1 MGDHSQAF
9 YLVEVFL
16 DLWVQ
21 GNGAFPG
28 GMYHGM
34 NIMSELDL
42 VFTKETTNSCE
53 SIWELIY

>member
-9 YLVEVFL
+9 HLVEMFL
-16 DLWVQ
+16 DLWMQ

-34 NIMSELDL
+34 NIMSESGL
-42 VFTKETTNSCE
+42 VLPGNLP
-53 SIWELIY
+53 IPVN